1 MNEPIVAISTSLGV
15 GAISII
21 RISGEEIVS
30 KINKVFKGTDLTKV
44 ASHTIHYG
52 HIVYKEEIIDEVLVT
67 IMKAPKTFTK
77 EDVIEINCHGGIAP
91 TKKVLEIILSLG
103 IRMALPGE
111 FTKRAYLNGRIDLI
125 EAENIMDLINT
136 KSESARKLAINAV
149 NGNITN
155 LIVKL
160 REKLLNVIANIEVN
174 IDYPEYEDIEEM
186 TLSLLKD
193 NLKEI
198 EKELINLVKES
209 NNSKIIKDGINVAII
224 GRPNVGKSSILNKL
238 INEEKAIVTN
248 TPGTTRDIVEG
259 SITIDGFIVNFIDTA
274 GIRETSN
281 LIEKLGVN
289 KSLSMI
295 ENVDLIILVLNNNE
309 ALEKDDIEIIERL
322 KNKNVITVI
331 NKIDLVQK
339 IDISSMNLTN
349 IVYCNTLSF
358 DGIKTL
364 KDKIKELF
372 NLDLINNGDFNY
384 LTNTRQIAK
393 ANEALELLNN
403 IKVSIL
409 NNQVLDII
417 EIDIKKI
424 WDLLGEI
431 IGISY
436 DEELLDALFSKF
448 CLGK

>member
-1 MNEPIVAISTSLGV
+1 MNEPIVAISTALGV

-209 NNSKIIKDGINVAII
+209 SNSKIIKDGINVAII

-309 ALEKDDIEIIERL
+309 PLEKDDIEIIERL

-339 IDISSMNLTN
+339 IDIFSMNLTN

-393 ANEALELLNN
+393 ANEALELLND

>member
-1 MNEPIVAISTSLGV
+1 MNEPIVAISTALGV

-209 NNSKIIKDGINVAII
+209 SNSKIIKDGINVAII

-259 SITIDGFIVNFIDTA
+259 STTIDGFIVNFLDTA

-393 ANEALELLNN
+393 ANEALELLND

>member
-52 HIVYKEEIIDEVLVT
+52 HIIYKEEIIDEVLVT

-209 NNSKIIKDGINVAII
+209 SNSKIIKDGINVAII

-393 ANEALELLNN
+393 ANEALELLND

>member
-111 FTKRAYLNGRIDLI
+111 FTKRAFLNGRIDLI

-209 NNSKIIKDGINVAII
+209 SNSKIIKDGINVAII

-259 SITIDGFIVNFIDTA
+259 STTIDGFIVNFLDTA

-309 ALEKDDIEIIERL
+309 PLEKDDVEIIERL
-322 KNKNVITVI
+322 KNKNVI
-331 NKIDLVQK
+331 K
-339 IDISSMNLTN
+339 
-349 IVYCNTLSF
+349 
-358 DGIKTL
+358 
-364 KDKIKELF
+364 
-372 NLDLINNGDFNY
+372 
-384 LTNTRQIAK
+384 
-393 ANEALELLNN
+393 
-403 IKVSIL
+403 
-409 NNQVLDII
+409 
-417 EIDIKKI
+417 
-424 WDLLGEI
+424 
-431 IGISY
+431 
-436 DEELLDALFSKF
+436 
-448 CLGK
+448 